1 MNAMMRSMRKSGLGA
16 GLLALLLSTG
26 AGAHGASTH
35 ELSKEP
41 TITVYRDPNCG
52 CCTKWIEHLTK
63 HGFLVTD
70 RKTDE
75 MTEIKRG
82 LGVPGKLESC
92 HTGVVNGYVIEGHVP
107 AADIQRLLKEKTKV
121 AGLAVPGMPMGSP
134 GMEGPRTDRYEVVSF
149 DKTGNTKVFAK
160 H

>member
-1 MNAMMRSMRKSGLGA
+1 MMKA
-16 GLLALLLSTG
+16 GLRAGLMMMVLTTG
-26 AGAHGASTH
+26 ASANEAAFTH
-35 ELSKEP
+35 EIPKEP

-52 CCTKWIEHLTK
+52 CCTKWIEHLIK

-70 RKTDE
+70 RKSDE
-75 MTEIKRG
+75 MSEVKRG

-107 AADIQRLLKEKTKV
+107 AADIKRLLKEKTKV

-134 GMEGPRTDRYEVVSF
+134 GMEGPRTDRYDVVSF
-149 DKTGNTKVFAK
+149 DKSGNTKVFAK

>member
-1 MNAMMRSMRKSGLGA
+1 
-16 GLLALLLSTG
+16 LLSTG
-26 AGAHGASTH
+26 ASANEASTH
-35 ELSKEP
+35 DFAKEP

-52 CCTKWIEHLTK
+52 CCTKWIEHLIK
-63 HGFLVTD
+63 HGFLVID
-70 RKTDE
+70 KKSDE
-75 MTEIKRG
+75 MSEVKRG
-82 LGVPGKLESC
+82 LGVPDKLESC

-107 AADIQRLLKEKTKV
+107 AADIHRLLKEKTKV

-134 GMEGPRTDRYEVVSF
+134 GMEGPRTDRYDVVSF

>member
-1 MNAMMRSMRKSGLGA
+1 MIRSLRKSGLGA

-26 AGAHGASTH
+26 VGAHESAVH
-35 ELSKEP
+35 EFSKGP

-52 CCTKWIEHLTK
+52 CCKKWIEHLIK
-63 HGFLVTD
+63 HGFRVND
-70 RKTDE
+70 RKSDDMSE
-75 MTEIKRG
+75 VKRG
-82 LGVPGKLESC
+82 LGVPQKLESC

-107 AADIQRLLKEKTKV
+107 AADVQRLLKQKPKV

-134 GMEGPRTDRYEVVSF
+134 GMEGPRKDSYEVLSF
-149 DKTGNTKVFAK
+149 DKAGKTSVFAK

>member
-1 MNAMMRSMRKSGLGA
+1 MIRSMIKSGLRA
-16 GLLALLLSTG
+16 TLMVLVLTTG
-26 AGAHGASTH
+26 ASANEAASIH

-52 CCTKWIEHLTK
+52 CCSKWIEHLIK
-63 HGFLVTD
+63 HGFLVND
-70 RKTDE
+70 RKSDE
-75 MTEIKRG
+75 MSEVKRG

-107 AADIQRLLKEKTKV
+107 AADIKRLLKEKTKV

-134 GMEGPRTDRYEVVSF
+134 GMEGPRTDRYDVVSF
-149 DKTGNTKVFAK
+149 DKSGNTRVFAK